1 MTIST
6 KSDMAEDSNFNSEIE
21 TKIEAELFSLI
32 RSILNLNNKFQKGK
46 INDNFFKKALK
57 NTMNKLFKFKLI
69 LKEKNIYLIDLL
81 EKMQLSEEF
90 NEVIDLIT
98 RVSSLNLS
106 NEKKENHNINILDL
120 PGLTSEITA
129 SFITLMDALTLK
141 DFKNQDFIIRLFDE
155 LNNGLSN
162 FPGVEDLV
170 IKFEDIQR
178 KFSNDLDKLLYE
190 PKLKEKVVDD
200 LYMIFKEFQ
209 NKLDLNP

>member
-1 MTIST
+1 
-6 KSDMAEDSNFNSEIE
+6 MAEDSNFNSEIE

-69 LKEKNIYLIDLL
+69 LKEKNIYLIALL

-141 DFKNQDFIIRLFDE
+141 DFKNQDFIIKLFDE

>member
-1 MTIST
+1 
-6 KSDMAEDSNFNSEIE
+6 MAEDSNFNSEIE

-32 RSILNLNNKFQKGK
+32 KSILNLNNKFQKGK
-46 INDNFFKKALK
+46 INENFFKKALK
-57 NTMNKLFKFKLI
+57 NTINKLFKFKLI
-69 LKEKNIYLIDLL
+69 LKENNILLIDLL
-81 EKMQLSEEF
+81 EKMQLSKEF
-90 NEVIDLIT
+90 DDTIDLIT

-106 NEKKENHNINILDL
+106 NEKLEKQNLNILDL

-129 SFITLMDALTLK
+129 SFITLMDALTLN
-141 DFKNQDFIIRLFDE
+141 DLKNQDIIFRLFDE

-178 KFSNDLDKLLYE
+178 RVSNNLDKLLYE
-190 PKLKEKVVDD
+190 NKLREKVVDE

-209 NKLDLNP
+209 NKLDLNT

>member
-1 MTIST
+1 
-6 KSDMAEDSNFNSEIE
+6 MAEDSNFNSEIE

-32 RSILNLNNKFQKGK
+32 KSILNLNNKFQKGK
-46 INDNFFKKALK
+46 INENFFKKALK
-57 NTMNKLFKFKLI
+57 NTINKLFKFKLI
-69 LKEKNIYLIDLL
+69 LKENNILLIELL
-81 EKMQLSEEF
+81 EKMQLSKEF
-90 NEVIDLIT
+90 NDTIDLIT

-106 NEKKENHNINILDL
+106 NEKLEKQNLNILDL

-129 SFITLMDALTLK
+129 SFITLMDALTLN
-141 DFKNQDFIIRLFDE
+141 DLKNQDFIFRLFDE

-178 KFSNDLDKLLYE
+178 RVSNNRDKLLYE
-190 PKLKEKVVDD
+190 TKLREKVVDE

-209 NKLDLNP
+209 TKLDLNP

>member
-1 MTIST
+1 
-6 KSDMAEDSNFNSEIE
+6 MAEDSNFNSEIE

-141 DFKNQDFIIRLFDE
+141 DFKNQDFIIKLFDE

>member
-1 MTIST
+1 
-6 KSDMAEDSNFNSEIE
+6 MAEDSNFNSEIE

-98 RVSSLNLS
+98 RVSSFNLS

>member
-1 MTIST
+1 
-6 KSDMAEDSNFNSEIE
+6 MAEDSNFNSEIE

-90 NEVIDLIT
+90 NDVIDLIT